1 VAFRVKTLALLA
13 MSVDVKLASQRA
25 EARIGSVIKDKWQLD
40 RLLGVG
46 GMACVYAATHRN
58 KKRAAIK
65 MLHRELSSDQAIRER
80 FLREGYLA
88 NSVGHRGAVT
98 VDDDDVAE
106 DGSAFIVME
115 LLDGETLDQRWRR
128 KRRRLPIEEVL
139 AVADQVLDTLAAAHD
154 RGVVHRDLKPEN
166 LFLTRDGVVKLLDF
180 GIGRVKELKG
190 VPSTTLSGAAMG
202 TPAFMAP
209 EQARGRWDEVD
220 GQTDLWALGA
230 TMFTLVAGEY
240 VHESETI
247 NETLALACTQ
257 PARSVKTLRP
267 DLPDLP
273 AALIDRALQYSKPQR
288 FPDARAM
295 QAQLRI
301 VYAELAGQDMRHA
314 AQLSVPDSEPAHA
327 PLRSPLPPLN
337 ATEDTDPRLRLTTAR
352 GVTASEF
359 PGSEKTTIAAGRP
372 RLWWIGAGGLA
383 LGALVVL
390 IARSCASGPETV
402 AAPIAIASAS
412 ALPVHAATTAALPLS
427 PPPVSASAAH
437 SAPVPIDA
445 LPRERGK
452 KGGEPRPAVRPNAAT
467 PTKKED
473 PFARRR

>member
-1 VAFRVKTLALLA
+1 
-13 MSVDVKLASQRA
+13 MSVDVKVAAQRA

-58 KKRAAIK
+58 KKRAALK
-65 MLHRELSSDQAIRER
+65 MLHRELSSDPAIRER

-88 NSVGHRGAVT
+88 NSVGHRGAVA

-128 KRRRLPIEEVL
+128 KGKRLPLDEVL
-139 AVADQVLDTLAAAHD
+139 AVADQVLDTLAAAHE

-180 GIGRVKELKG
+180 GIGRLKEMKG
-190 VPSTTLSGAAMG
+190 LPSTTLSGAAMG

-230 TMFTLVAGEY
+230 TLFTLLCGEY
-240 VHESETI
+240 VHESETV

-257 PARSVKTLRP
+257 PARSVKVLRP
-267 DLPDLP
+267 DLPQAA
-273 AALIDRALQYSKPQR
+273 AALVDRALQYSKPQR
-288 FPDARAM
+288 FADARAM
-295 QAQLRI
+295 QAQLRL
-301 VYAELAGQDMRHA
+301 VYAELSGRDVTQA
-314 AQLSVPDSEPAHA
+314 AQLSVPDGEPSAVST
-327 PLRSPLPPLN
+327 RPPLVGP
-337 ATEDTDPRLRLTTAR
+337 AIVGSEETDPRLRLTTAR
-352 GVTASEF
+352 GVSASEL
-359 PGSEKTTIAAGRP
+359 PAPLRVSLALRGR
-372 RLWWIGAGGLA
+372 RAWWLGAGAAAA
-383 LGALVVL
+383 LGALLVA
-390 IARSCASGPETV
+390 ARSCSQDSVEV
-402 AAPIAIASAS
+402 AAVPPASAS
-412 ALPVHAATTAALPLS
+412 AVHAASAPPPAVLAASALPAL
-427 PPPVSASAAH
+427 PASAT
-437 SAPVPIDA
+437 APVLPIDA
-445 LPRERGK
+445 LPRERRK
-452 KGGEPRPAVRPNAAT
+452 RTGEPRPPVNAAT
-467 PTKKED
+467 PAKKDD